1 MDAQHPAN
9 QAFPA
14 PGVEFAHPRVLPV
27 HAIAYDRIVFI
38 NEREKPLQVPYV
50 ELPIGVHKQ
59 GEIFRRGGEATHQGS
74 SIALVSWVSNET
86 DLGVSEGLRGSDCP
100 RTIGTAIVN
109 NQHLE
114 IQPPPAQNVEDTGDR
129 ACDDLLFVIGRQDD
143 RETGVA
149 GKLVLLLDHTML
161 LAFTGAISFPL
172 GWQCSMSVTDIAT
185 C

>member
-27 HAIAYDRIVFI
+27 HAIAYDRIVSI
-38 NEREKPLQVPYV
+38 NEREKLLQVPYV

-59 GEIFRRGGEATHQGS
+59 GEVLRRGGEATRQGS

-86 DLGVSEGLRGSDCP
+86 NLGVSEELRGNDCS
-100 RTIGTAIVN
+100 RSIGTTIVN

-114 IQPPPAQNVEDTGDR
+114 IQPPPAQNVEDTRDR

-143 RETGVA
+143 RETGIA

-161 LAFTGAISFPL
+161 LAFTGAISSPHS
-172 GWQCSMSVTDIAT
+172 WQCSICVTDIAA

>member
-1 MDAQHPAN
+1 MQELEGAVHIAHVDAQHPAN

-27 HAIAYDRIVFI
+27 HAIAYDRIVSI

-59 GEIFRRGGEATHQGS
+59 GEVLRRGGEATRQGS
-74 SIALVSWVSNET
+74 SIALVCWVSNET
-86 DLGVSEGLRGSDCP
+86 NLGVSKGLGGNNCP
-100 RTIGTAIVN
+100 RSIGTAIVN

-114 IQPPPAQNVEDTGDR
+114 IQPPPAQNVE
-129 ACDDLLFVIGRQDD
+129 
-143 RETGVA
+143 ETGVA
-149 GKLVLLLDHTML
+149 GKLVLLLDHTTL
-161 LAFTGAISFPL
+161 LAFSGAFSSPHS
-172 GWQCSMSVTDIAT
+172 WQCSICVTDIAA